1 MGKAKSEILRYLFFG
16 ACTTGVNWVAYYS
29 LTRFGGRGYLF
40 STIVAWILAVLFAF
54 VTNKFWVFNSTDCSL
69 GTMGRELG
77 TFMAARLFS
86 GGVDLGIMWLG
97 VDVLGMY
104 DLWVKIAAGVVV
116 ILLNYILSKR
126 IIFRKGGAR

>member
-1 MGKAKSEILRYLFFG
+1 
-16 ACTTGVNWVAYYS
+16 
-29 LTRFGGRGYLF
+29 
-40 STIVAWILAVLFAF
+40 
-54 VTNKFWVFNSTDCSL
+54 
-69 GTMGRELG
+69 MGRELG

-97 VDVLGMY
+97 VEVLGMY